1 MGREFISER
10 LTLDHAAGA
19 LKCDR
24 SAFGKITMIRTV
36 LIFLLFA
43 CGTAQAGD
51 LYRWVDE
58 RGTVS
63 YSDQPP
69 PPSAKK
75 SQKLKGKANVVEVEK
90 ESYDLKQAKHLS
102 PVTLYVT
109 ACGQFCDQATDLLKQ
124 RGIPYT
130 PKDPS
135 KEPEIAVEL
144 KKLTGAVDVPV
155 IVVGGSAYK
164 GFDAATWNR
173 MLDAANYPKTA
184 EQKAK

>member
-1 MGREFISER
+1 
-10 LTLDHAAGA
+10 
-19 LKCDR
+19 
-24 SAFGKITMIRTV
+24 MIKTV
-36 LIFLLFA
+36 LCFLLSA
-43 CGTAQAGD
+43 CGFAQAGD

-75 SQKLKGKANVVEVEK
+75 AEKIKGKGKGNVVEVDK
-90 ESYDLKQAKHLS
+90 EPYELKQAKHLS

-109 ACGQFCDQATDLLKQ
+109 ACGQLCDQATDFLKQ

-130 PKDPS
+130 PKDPA
-135 KEPEIAVEL
+135 KEPEIALEL

-155 IVVGGSAYK
+155 LVVGGSAFK
-164 GFDAATWNR
+164 GFDADTWNR
-173 MLDAANYPKTA
+173 MLDAANYPKAT

>member
-1 MGREFISER
+1 
-10 LTLDHAAGA
+10 
-19 LKCDR
+19 
-24 SAFGKITMIRTV
+24 MIRV
-36 LIFLLFA
+36 VLLLIF
-43 CGTAQAGD
+43 GIGSAQAGD

-58 RGTVS
+58 RGVVS

-69 PPSAKK
+69 PLSARKTE
-75 SQKLKGKANVVEVEK
+75 KLKGKGKGNVMEVDK
-90 ESYDLKQAKHLS
+90 ESYELKQAKNLS
-102 PVTLYVT
+102 PVLLYVT
-109 ACGQFCDQATDLLKQ
+109 SCGHFCDQATDFLKQ

-135 KEPEIAVEL
+135 REPEIAVEL

-155 IVVGGSAYK
+155 IVVGGSHFK

>member
-1 MGREFISER
+1 MTRI
-10 LTLDHAAGA
+10 A
-19 LKCDR
+19 LY
-24 SAFGKITMIRTV
+24 
-36 LIFLLFA
+36 LLLFA
-43 CGTAQAGD
+43 VGAAQAGE

-75 SQKLKGKANVVEVEK
+75 AEKLKGKGNVVEVDK
-90 ESYDLKQAKHLS
+90 ESFSLKQAKNLS
-102 PVTLYVT
+102 PVILYAT
-109 ACGQFCDQATDLLKQ
+109 ACGQFCDQATDFLKQ

-135 KEPEIAVEL
+135 KELEIAVEL

-155 IVVGGSAYK
+155 IVVGGSHFK
-164 GFDAATWNR
+164 GFDAATWGR
-173 MLDAANYPKTA
+173 LLDAANYPKSA
-184 EQKAK
+184 GQKDK

>member
-1 MGREFISER
+1 MIK
-10 LTLDHAAGA
+10 TA
-19 LKCDR
+19 LCC
-24 SAFGKITMIRTV
+24 
-36 LIFLLFA
+36 LLLVFS
-43 CGTAQAGD
+43 TAQAGE

-75 SQKLKGKANVVEVEK
+75 AEKLKGKGKGNVVEVDK
-90 ESYDLKQAKHLS
+90 ESFSLKQAKNLS
-102 PVTLYVT
+102 PVILYAT
-109 ACGQFCDQATDLLKQ
+109 ACGQLCDQATDFLKQ

-135 KEPEIAVEL
+135 QEPEIAVEL

-155 IVVGGSAYK
+155 IVVGGSHFK
-164 GFDAATWNR
+164 GFDAATWGR
-173 MLDAANYPKTA
+173 MLDAANYPKVGEA
-184 EQKAK
+184 KAK

>member
-1 MGREFISER
+1 MLRIVLCSLLFVCGAA
-10 LTLDHAAGA
+10 HAAE
-19 LKCDR
+19 
-24 SAFGKITMIRTV
+24 M
-36 LIFLLFA
+36 
-43 CGTAQAGD
+43 
-51 LYRWVDE
+51 YRWVDE

-75 SQKLKGKANVVEVEK
+75 AEKLKGKGKANVVEVDK
-90 ESYDLKQAKHLS
+90 ESHELKQAKQLS

-109 ACGQFCDQATDLLKQ
+109 ACGPFCDQATGLLKL

-130 PKDPS
+130 PKDPT
-135 KEPEIAVEL
+135 KEPEIALEL

-155 IVVGGSAYK
+155 LVVGGSTFK

-173 MLDAANYPKTA
+173 MLDAANYPKA
-184 EQKAK
+184 SEQKAQ